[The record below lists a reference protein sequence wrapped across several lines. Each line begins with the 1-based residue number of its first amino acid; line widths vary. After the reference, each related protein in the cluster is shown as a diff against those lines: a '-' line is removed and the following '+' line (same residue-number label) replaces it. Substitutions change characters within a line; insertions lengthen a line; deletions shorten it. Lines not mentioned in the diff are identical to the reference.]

1 MWRDAD
7 SVAAGNGVPEKENMM
22 KAQKTAEE
30 WFAWAIQCYAQGL
43 PRQGRSAS
51 RQMKRLAPGGFHDCM
66 LDGMQLFLGDRF
78 EEALAAYDRALAAM
92 PDSSLAHAH
101 RGVVLMCL
109 QLDEESLAAFERALQ
124 LEPDNPVALSQMGN
138 AYLFLKRYD
147 EALQLAE
154 RVLAQDALQALPLL
168 RVRTTALY
176 NLSRY
181 DEALA
186 SAEQIIV
193 LAPGKV
199 FGYAAKADA
208 LEQLGRLDEAL
219 QAYERALRYNPGNA
233 VLWARMAG
241 VLLQLEFAG
250 DALVAYER
258 ALRIAAEDLAAHNG
272 KALALMEL
280 GRYEEALRVL
290 DLALLMHPGDPVL
303 LGNREQVIE
312 ALTPPDGQT
321 GRESPRG
328 SPFLWKVV
336 TASLPGASSFLH
348 RHRKLIGWTGVGA
361 LVVVSGLILL
371 FHPDLRPLLSVALRA
386 LLLAAL
392 PLYPL
397 ACWFG
402 WGKLRRHGFNP
413 RVLRGSPATG
423 WLSPRYV
430 WRRPPPLDLWPRLVR
445 ANLVG
450 ALYLLGSASLLQICG
465 SLLQE
470 RADAFTVGVFL
481 AENLLFLLHVL
492 ALVLTGLLFCAWP
505 LIGPGL
511 RALSRLAVQMRP
523 RRFRRGMTAR
533 EQE

>member
-1 MWRDAD
+1 MR
-7 SVAAGNGVPEKENMM
+7 E
-22 KAQKTAEE
+22 QKRVEE
-30 WFAWAIQCYAQGL
+30 WFAWAIQCYAQGHS
-43 PRQGRSAS
+43 RQGRSAS
-51 RQMKRLAPGGFHDCM
+51 RQLKRLAPGGFHDCM

-92 PDSSLAHAH
+92 PASSLAHAH

-124 LEPDNPVALSQMGN
+124 LDPDNPVALSHLGN

-147 EALQLAE
+147 EALKLAE
-154 RVLAQDALQALPLL
+154 RVLAQGLVVALPLL

-176 NLSRY
+176 KLERY
-181 DEALA
+181 DEALV
-186 SAEQIIV
+186 SAEQVIV

-219 QAYERALRYNPGNA
+219 QAYERALRYSPGNA
-233 VLWARMAG
+233 VLWTRMAR
-241 VLLQLEFAG
+241 VLLQLELAG

-258 ALRIAAEDLAAHNG
+258 ALRIEAEDLAAHNG

-280 GRYEEALRVL
+280 GRYGEALRVL
-290 DLALLMHPGDPVL
+290 DLALRMHPGNPVL

-312 ALTPPDGQT
+312 ALTPPDGQP
-321 GRESPRG
+321 GSESPRRPR
-328 SPFLWKVV
+328 SLWKVV
-336 TASLPGASSFLH
+336 TVSLPGASSLLR
-348 RHRKLIGWTGVGA
+348 RHRKLIGWTGAGA
-361 LVVVSGLILL
+361 LVVASGLILL
-371 FHPDLRPLLSVALRA
+371 FHPDLRPLLDASLRA
-386 LLLAAL
+386 LLIAAL

-413 RVLRGSPATG
+413 RALRRVPATG
-423 WLSPRYV
+423 WLPPRYV
-430 WRRPPPLDLWPRLVR
+430 WRRPSPLDLWTRLVR

-505 LIGPGL
+505 LIGPAL
-511 RALSRLAVQMRP
+511 RALSRLAAQVRP
-523 RRFRRGMTAR
+523 GRFRRRMAAR